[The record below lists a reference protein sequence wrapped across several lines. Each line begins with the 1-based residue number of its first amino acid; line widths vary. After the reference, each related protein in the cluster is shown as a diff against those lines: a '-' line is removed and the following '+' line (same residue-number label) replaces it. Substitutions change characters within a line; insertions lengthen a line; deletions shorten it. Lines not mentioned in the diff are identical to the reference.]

1 VLEEVRAARN
11 WLQRHVGNEM
21 RVFSTKLVRPN
32 HQRATGCPHPGLKL
46 IPEIKAIFPM
56 PVLEELQAVV
66 GWVDFALQE
75 RGHHS
80 GYLKGRFALF
90 AVSAGGFA

>member
-66 GWVDFALQE
+66 GWVD
-75 RGHHS
+75 S